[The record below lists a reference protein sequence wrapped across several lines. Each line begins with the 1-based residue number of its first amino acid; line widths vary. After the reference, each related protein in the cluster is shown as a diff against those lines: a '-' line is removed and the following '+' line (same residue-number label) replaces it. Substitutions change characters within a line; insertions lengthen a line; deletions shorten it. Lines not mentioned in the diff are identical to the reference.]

1 MEYLAG
7 GPVAWSNDDHKPIL
21 MLQQT
26 RRIMRD
32 IVLGL
37 EYCSWLLFS
46 LASL

>member
-1 MEYLAG
+1 MEHLAG
-7 GPVAWSNDDHKPIL
+7 GPVEWSNIDHKPLL

-37 EYCSWLLFS
+37 EYCSWFTFS
-46 LASL
+46 GSD